1 MSMTRSE
8 FNMAFSTVIAEEFE
22 DVPDESEI
30 EVEFSDEFNRKMQE
44 LIDSIGANNGQQP
57 KNDRKS
63 RLNIKGLIALA
74 AALAVL
80 LAGLMSV
87 NATGNPIVNFIVKT
101 YEDFK
106 EILFAGDGAAEIDHV
121 YAFTEV
127 PEGFTETERV
137 LNDDMS
143 FVRYE
148 NSDTGAVIEL
158 SQTVADDAAFA
169 LDSQNGVV
177 KEANVDGD
185 EIKIYC
191 AKSQNLYNAFWI
203 NDSCNAKLVYYGD
216 VDYDDLL
223 DMISFVAPN

>member
-8 FNMAFSTVIAEEFE
+8 FNMAFSTVIEEEFANI
-22 DVPDESEI
+22 PDESEI

-44 LIDSIGANNGQQP
+44 LIDSIGANNGQKP

-87 NATGNPIVNFIVKT
+87 NAAGNPIANFIVKT
-101 YEDFK
+101 YENFK

-148 NSDTGAVIEL
+148 NSETGAVIEL
-158 SQTVADDAAFA
+158 SQTTINDNSFVLDYKNGNTKTFRFADKEVKVYDGNSGTYGAFW
-169 LDSQNGVV
+169 LEDTYNMKLTYLGS
-177 KEANVDGD
+177 
-185 EIKIYC
+185 
-191 AKSQNLYNAFWI
+191 AKSEDLIKMI
-203 NDSCNAKLVYYGD
+203 NM
-216 VDYDDLL
+216 VD
-223 DMISFVAPN
+223 

>member
-8 FNMAFSTVIAEEFE
+8 FNMAFSTVIAEEFA

-57 KNDRKS
+57 KSCRKS

-74 AALAVL
+74 ATLALL

-87 NATGNPIVNFIVKT
+87 NATGDSIVNFIVKT

-143 FVRYE
+143 FMRYE
-148 NSDTGAVIEL
+148 NNETGAVIEL
-158 SQTVADDAAFA
+158 SQTTINDNSFVLDYENGNTKTFRFADKEVKVYDGEFETCCAFW
-169 LDSQNGVV
+169 LEDTYNMKLTYLGS
-177 KEANVDGD
+177 
-185 EIKIYC
+185 
-191 AKSQNLYNAFWI
+191 AKSEDLIKMI
-203 NDSCNAKLVYYGD
+203 NMVE
-216 VDYDDLL
+216 
-223 DMISFVAPN
+223 

>member
-8 FNMAFSTVIAEEFE
+8 FNMAFNTVIAEEFA
-22 DVPDESEI
+22 DIPDESEI

-44 LIDSIGANNGQQP
+44 LIDSIGANDGQKP
-57 KNDRKS
+57 KSSRKS

-74 AALAVL
+74 ATLALL
-80 LAGLMSV
+80 LAGLVSV
-87 NATGNPIVNFIVKT
+87 NAAENPLVNFIVKT

-143 FVRYE
+143 FVQYE
-148 NSDTGAVIEL
+148 NSETGAVIEL
-158 SQTVADDAAFA
+158 SQNATQDTAFA
-169 LDSQNGVV
+169 LDNQNGIV
-177 KEANVDGD
+177 KDFDIDGE
-185 EIKIYC
+185 EIRVYC
-191 AKSQNLYNAFWI
+191 TKYDKMHVAFWHEDTCSMKLIYSGRI
-203 NDSCNAKLVYYGD
+203 NYEE
-216 VDYDDLL
+216 LL
-223 DMISFVAPN
+223 DMINALM

>member
-1 MSMTRSE
+1 MTRSE
-8 FNMAFSTVIAEEFE
+8 FNMAFSTVIEEEFANI
-22 DVPDESEI
+22 PDESEI

-44 LIDSIGANNGQQP
+44 LIDSIGANNGQKP

-74 AALAVL
+74 ATLALL

-87 NATGNPIVNFIVKT
+87 NAAGDSIVNFIVKT

-121 YAFTEV
+121 YAFAEV
-127 PEGFTETERV
+127 PDGFVETERM

-169 LDSQNGVV
+169 LDSQNDVV

>member
-1 MSMTRSE
+1 MTRSE
-8 FNMAFSTVIAEEFE
+8 VNMAFSTVIAEEFA
-22 DVPDESEI
+22 DIPDESEI

-44 LIDSIGANNGQQP
+44 LIDSIGANDGQKP
-57 KNDRKS
+57 KSCRKS

-74 AALAVL
+74 ATLALL
-80 LAGLMSV
+80 LAGLVSV
-87 NATGNPIVNFIVKT
+87 NAAENPLVNFIVKT

-148 NSDTGAVIEL
+148 NSETGVVIEL
-158 SQTVADDAAFA
+158 SQSITTDYSFS
-169 LDSQNGVV
+169 LESENGEIKTFDTNG
-177 KEANVDGD
+177 KEV
-185 EIKIYC
+185 KIYC
-191 AKSQNLYNAFWI
+191 TESETLYSAFWVEDIYSMELIYSGETDTDELLRLI
-203 NDSCNAKLVYYGD
+203 NTIK
-216 VDYDDLL
+216 
-223 DMISFVAPN
+223 

>member
-8 FNMAFSTVIAEEFE
+8 FNMAFSTVIAEEFA

-74 AALAVL
+74 ATLALL
-80 LAGLMSV
+80 LAGLVSV

-148 NSDTGAVIEL
+148 NSETGAVIEL
-158 SQTVADDAAFA
+158 HQTATDDASFA
-169 LDSQNGVV
+169 LD
-177 KEANVDGD
+177 KENNNSRIFSYRGK
-185 EIKIYC
+185 EIIACYSES
-191 AKSQNLYNAFWI
+191 AGTYDAFWTE
-203 NDSCNAKLVYYGD
+203 DECNMKLMCLGITNFD
-216 VDYDDLL
+216 ELF
-223 DMISFVAPN
+223 DMVSALE

>member
-8 FNMAFSTVIAEEFE
+8 FNMAFSTVIAEEFA

-57 KNDRKS
+57 KSCRKS

-74 AALAVL
+74 ATLALL
-80 LAGLMSV
+80 LAGLVSV
-87 NATGNPIVNFIVKT
+87 NATGNPIANFIVKT
-101 YEDFK
+101 YENFK

-127 PEGFTETERV
+127 PDGFTETERV

-148 NSDTGAVIEL
+148 NSETGAVIEL
-158 SQTVADDAAFA
+158 SQTVTDETAFA
-169 LDSQNGVV
+169 LDNKNGTV
-177 KEANVDGD
+177 KTFAVKGK
-185 EIKIYC
+185 EIKTYCTEARNIYD
-191 AKSQNLYNAFWI
+191 SFWVE
-203 NDSCNAKLVYYGD
+203 DSYSMELVYSGKTS
-216 VDYDDLL
+216 YDELIK
-223 DMISFVAPN
+223 MINAIV